1 MSLLEPTM
9 SFLWALFRLLYYPFT
24 LFWVEEV
31 KVFVSPILRLEL
43 LSTVFFIGS
52 EEKLLVDLALKLVS
66 EKKLLVDL
74 ALKLV
79 SETALGLILLLL
91 LVFALKLG
99 VRMLLGLGL
108 LLMLLA
114 AMILLLSLLDVET
127 LLGIFFPASLEGS
140 C

>member
-1 MSLLEPTM
+1 M
-9 SFLWALFRLLYYPFT
+9 
-24 LFWVEEV
+24 
-31 KVFVSPILRLEL
+31 FVSPILRLEL

-52 EEKLLVDLALKLVS
+52 EEKLLTELALKLVS
-66 EKKLLVDL
+66 EI
-74 ALKLV
+74 
-79 SETALGLILLLL
+79 ALGLILV
-91 LVFALKLG
+91 LVFELELG

>member
-1 MSLLEPTM
+1 MSLFEPTM

-43 LSTVFFIGS
+43 LSTVIFIGS
-52 EEKLLVDLALKLVS
+52 EE
-66 EKKLLVDL
+66 KLLVDL

-127 LLGIFFPASLEGS
+127 LLGIFFAASLEGS

>member
-52 EEKLLVDLALKLVS
+52 EE
-66 EKKLLVDL
+66 KLLVDL

>member
-1 MSLLEPTM
+1 M

-52 EEKLLVDLALKLVS
+52 EE
-66 EKKLLVDL
+66 KLLVDL